1 MSTPALLNNK
11 QPLDL
16 VQGILTTF
24 KIAVKMAVCA
34 LFVICHLFCF
44 FGLKGQNS
52 SHLPCIPWTPF
63 ISRPFYMKYK
73 VSSRHKQ
80 YFKSLSHAH
89 HICLLILLSV
99 DIELNPDDEVKC
111 VCESSD
117 ESGLML
123 QCDSCS
129 ESCWSHSECVGV
141 SSHVAN
147 NYPFICPFC
156 IKSIFSLVS
165 SLRSDISHVKAH
177 IGGC

>member
-63 ISRPFYMKYK
+63 ISRPFYMKYN

-123 QCDSCS
+123 QCDSYF
-129 ESCWSHSECVGV
+129 CWSHSECVGV

>member
-1 MSTPALLNNK
+1 
-11 QPLDL
+11 
-16 VQGILTTF
+16 
-24 KIAVKMAVCA
+24 
-34 LFVICHLFCF
+34 
-44 FGLKGQNS
+44 
-52 SHLPCIPWTPF
+52 
-63 ISRPFYMKYK
+63 MKYN

-123 QCDSCS
+123 QCDSYF
-129 ESCWSHSECVGV
+129 CWSHSECVGV